1 MPNGHKNNKNE
12 MSKDQNSESEDKERK
27 HVNSKLPYSLSRPP
41 RARASTCTNLFP
53 SLSSSSSRARGR
65 EHVFLPCRRRR
76 RRHHRGRG
84 LRGATAAEED
94 IAREQLRVDGSGIFA
109 ASGATE
115 ASADVVG
122 GASADGIHEEAGREG
137 AGRNRREGCAGGIGR
152 AIWDES

>member
-1 MPNGHKNNKNE
+1 M
-12 MSKDQNSESEDKERK
+12 
-27 HVNSKLPYSLSRPP
+27 
-41 RARASTCTNLFP
+41 
-53 SLSSSSSRARGR
+53 
-65 EHVFLPCRRRR
+65 
-76 RRHHRGRG
+76 
-84 LRGATAAEED
+84 RGATAAEED

-137 AGRNRREGCAGGIGR
+137 AGCNRREGCAGGIGR